1 MKLYNTDQI
10 KAWDQTTLRHKNI
23 SSLELMEIAANVFS
37 KRFIELFDVTSPISV
52 FCGCGNNGGDGLA
65 IARILNMQGY
75 DVQVWLADFGQS
87 KSPDFIANLQRLPAF
102 GHIPLF
108 SIDMKEP
115 PTLQPDAIII
125 DALLG
130 TGINRPVEGPME
142 DLIHWL
148 NSLNHKIIAV
158 DIPSGLY
165 GDRHCDCAIHAH
177 HTITFQVP
185 KISFLLPSYEQ
196 YTGSW
201 EIADIGLV
209 PSFNLHTQTNY
220 YLTEHA
226 LIKALITRRKKF
238 SHKGNFGHA
247 LLVNGSHGKG
257 GAAILA
263 SRACLRSGVGLLTA
277 HVPVNLY
284 QIIQTSVPEAMA
296 SVDEHDYYW
305 SSLPTELDKY
315 SAIGVG
321 CGINQKESTER
332 AFRSLLEISRVRM
345 VIDADGINLMSK
357 HKDLLDK
364 IPVGSILTPHLKEF
378 ERLFGPSCSCF
389 DRLEKLRQRAVQH
402 QVTILLKGA
411 YSAVASPDG
420 TIHFNSTGNPGMAT
434 GGTGDVLTGIL
445 TSLLAQGYDSQS
457 AALIGVYVHGLAGD
471 LAYQHS
477 CYESIIASDL
487 VDHLGRAF
495 HSILN

>member
-1 MKLYNTDQI
+1 MELYGTGN
-10 KAWDQTTLRHKNI
+10 
-23 SSLELMEIAANVFS
+23 
-37 KRFIELFDVTSPISV
+37 PISV

-87 KSPDFIANLQRLPAF
+87 KSSDFTANLQRLPAF
-102 GHIPLF
+102 GHIPLYV
-108 SIDMKEP
+108 IDMKEP
-115 PTLQPDAIII
+115 PTLQPDEIII

-130 TGINRPVEGPME
+130 TGINRPVDGHME

-148 NSLNHKIIAV
+148 NSLNHTVISV

-185 KISFLLPSYEQ
+185 KLSFLLPSYEQ

-209 PSFNLHTQTNY
+209 PSFNLHTRTNY
-220 YLTEHA
+220 YLTEHQ
-226 LIKALITRRKKF
+226 LIKGLITRRKKF

-247 LLVNGSHGKG
+247 LLVSGSHGKC

-277 HVPVNLY
+277 HIPANLY

-305 SSLPTELDKY
+305 SSLPGELEKY

-332 AFRSLLEISRVRM
+332 AFRSLLETSRVRM
-345 VIDADGINLMSK
+345 VIDADGLNLLSK
-357 HKDLLDK
+357 HKDLLEK
-364 IPVGSILTPHLKEF
+364 IPGGSILTPHLKEF
-378 ERLFGPSCSCF
+378 ERLFGTSSSCF
-389 DRLEKLRQRAVQH
+389 DRLEKLRQCAMKH
-402 QVTILLKGA
+402 QVTIILKGA
-411 YSAVASPDG
+411 YSSIASPDG

-434 GGTGDVLTGIL
+434 AGTGDVLTGIL
-445 TSLLAQGYDSQS
+445 TSLLAQGYDSQT

-471 LAYQHS
+471 LAYHQS
-477 CYESIIASDL
+477 CYESIIATDL
-487 VDHLGRAF
+487 VDHLGEAF
-495 HSILN
+495 HSVIH